1 MLKDFIDEFL
11 RYKLAGQ
18 KAIAQLSAADLN
30 KIPGAE
36 MNSIAMIVRHIS
48 GNLASRFTDFLS
60 SDGEKSWR
68 NREEEFA
75 QVEYDQEQI
84 MQLWESG
91 WQVLESEL
99 AKLSDEDLS
108 RVVTIRGQA
117 LTVHQALLR
126 SLAHISNHV
135 GQIILLARMQAQEN
149 WDWVSIP
156 RGKSADYNQNPTME
170 KRPY

>member
-18 KAIAQLSAADLN
+18 KAITQLSNADLN
-30 KIPGAE
+30 KIPGHE
-36 MNSIAMIVRHIS
+36 MNSIAMIVCHIS
-48 GNLASRFTDFLS
+48 GNLASQFTDFLS

-75 QVEYDQEQI
+75 QVECDQEQI

-99 AKLSDEDLS
+99 EKLTDEDL
-108 RVVTIRGQA
+108 RREVTIRGQA

-126 SLAHISNHV
+126 SLAHIANHV
-135 GQIILLARMQAQEN
+135 GQIILLARLQTQEN
-149 WDWVSIP
+149 WDWISIP
-156 RGKSADYNQNPTME
+156 KGKSADYNQNPTME

>member
-1 MLKDFIDEFL
+1 MKDFIDEFL

-18 KAIAQLSAADLN
+18 KAIAQLSQADLN

-36 MNSIAMIVRHIS
+36 MNSIAIIVRHIS
-48 GNLASRFTDFLS
+48 GNLASRFTDFLT

-75 QVEYDQEQI
+75 QMEYDQEQI

-108 RVVTIRGQA
+108 REVTIRGQA

-126 SLAHISNHV
+126 SLAHVSNHV

-149 WDWVSIP
+149 WDWISIP

>member
-1 MLKDFIDEFL
+1 MIKDFIDEFL

-18 KAIAQLSAADLN
+18 KALIQLSAADLN

-75 QVEYDQEQI
+75 HIEYDPEQI
-84 MQLWESG
+84 IQLWESG

-99 AKLSDEDLS
+99 AKLSDEDL
-108 RVVTIRGQA
+108 RREVTIRGQA

-126 SLAHISNHV
+126 SLAHVANHV

-149 WDWVSIP
+149 WDWISIP
-156 RGKSADYNQNPTME
+156 RGKSADYNLNPTME